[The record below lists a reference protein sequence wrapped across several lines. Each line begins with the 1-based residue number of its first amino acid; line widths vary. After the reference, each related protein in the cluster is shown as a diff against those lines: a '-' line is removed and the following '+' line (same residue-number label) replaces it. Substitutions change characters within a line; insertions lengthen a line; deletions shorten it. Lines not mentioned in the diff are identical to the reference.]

1 MEVVDMPDRLAQNLL
16 MFMRQNGGAIP
27 KRRRESEF
35 ATLTDD
41 EARQI
46 EEIYGEVFSDGDS

>member
-1 MEVVDMPDRLAQNLL
+1 MPDRLAQNLL

-41 EARQI
+41 EARQT